1 MQTLKA
7 FLLDLTQN
15 WHYSYFRMA
24 TEVTQ
29 GEELQKVTDDIMP

>member
-24 TEVTQ
+24 SKVTQ
-29 GEELQKVTDDIMP
+29 EEWQKVTDDIMP